1 MLTVSEAPHN
11 SFLSFDLW
19 DRNSPTSFSF
29 LWGCLP
35 IIYLSVLR
43 TMPHLFPSLLGIAQ
57 VVTPCQLCFWVPLL
71 SASRWKARRRL
82 KGRRKRKRK
91 PLTSPPLPCSRHLL
105 LRGYISL
112 WLACVAPDP
121 STDLCVPMSLGGP
134 APLSSPPTL
143 RFVAASHSG
152 SFWGS
157 LASGCTS

>member
-57 VVTPCQLCFWVPLL
+57 VVTPCQLSGSLCFLPPGGKQGGDWRAGGREKESHWPPPTPLQQAPS
-71 SASRWKARRRL
+71 SARL
-82 KGRRKRKRK
+82 HFS
-91 PLTSPPLPCSRHLL
+91 LAHLCGP
-105 LRGYISL
+105 RSQQ
-112 WLACVAPDP
+112 A
-121 STDLCVPMSLGGP
+121 DLCVPMSPGGP

-143 RFVAASHSG
+143 RFVAPSHSG